1 MPRVFQVGTVIEG
14 AFEGK
19 LARLSRKQTAKG
31 VLDEFIKDEKV
42 RDYSKRKYNEIQ
54 VSKKSGKR
62 KWYSNKQEKLQPK
75 YRLN

>member
-14 AFEGK
+14 SFEGK
-19 LARLSRKQTAKG
+19 LARLSKKQKAKG

-42 RDYSKRKYNEIQ
+42 RDYSKRKYEEIQ
-54 VSKKSGKR
+54 VSKTSGKR
-62 KWYSNKQEKLQPK
+62 KWYSNKYERQRPK